1 MARLQK
7 ESVESMSL
15 RMQEITHLKE
25 RITRD
30 ESRLNE
36 IINILMERDTSEKSK
51 ETDDLILEL
60 NSTGIRIERDKVSLA
75 KLKAPSELTDE
86 DRKYL
91 PGPGSSEKFNIKY

>member
-15 RMQEITHLKE
+15 RIQEITHLKE

>member
-7 ESVESMSL
+7 ESSELMSL
-15 RMQEITHLKE
+15 RLQEITHLKE

-30 ESRLNE
+30 ESRLDE
-36 IINILMERDTSEKSK
+36 IIGILMERDTSEKSK

-86 DRKYL
+86 DRKDL
-91 PGPGSSEKFNIKY
+91 PGPGSTEKFNIKY

>member
-15 RMQEITHLKE
+15 RIQESTHLKE

>member
-1 MARLQK
+1 MSRLQK

-15 RMQEITHLKE
+15 RIQEVTRLKE

-30 ESRLNE
+30 ESRPDE

>member
-1 MARLQK
+1 MSRLQK

-15 RMQEITHLKE
+15 RIQEVTRLKE

-30 ESRLNE
+30 ESRLDE

-60 NSTGIRIERDKVSLA
+60 NSTGIRIERNKVSLA

>member
-7 ESVESMSL
+7 ESVDSMSL
-15 RMQEITHLKE
+15 RLQEVIRLKE

-30 ESRLNE
+30 ESR
-36 IINILMERDTSEKSK
+36 
-51 ETDDLILEL
+51 LILEL

-86 DRKYL
+86 DRENL
-91 PGPGSSEKFNIKY
+91 PPPGTSEKFNIKY

>member
-7 ESVESMSL
+7 ESGDFMSFRL
-15 RMQEITHLKE
+15 QEITRLKE
-25 RITRD
+25 RIIRD
-30 ESRLNE
+30 ESRMDE
-36 IINILMERDTSEKSK
+36 IINILIERDTSEKSK

>member
-7 ESVESMSL
+7 ESGDLMSFRL
-15 RMQEITHLKE
+15 QEITRLKE
-25 RITRD
+25 RIIRD
-30 ESRLNE
+30 ESRMDE
-36 IINILMERDTSEKSK
+36 IINILIERDTSE

>member
-1 MARLQK
+1 MISCPFVFRRHPL
-7 ESVESMSL
+7 E
-15 RMQEITHLKE
+15 E
-25 RITRD
+25 RHHPGRIPYG
-30 ESRLNE
+30 E
-36 IINILMERDTSEKSK
+36 IINILIERDTSEKSK

>member
-7 ESVESMSL
+7 ESGDLMSFRL
-15 RMQEITHLKE
+15 QEITRLKE
-25 RITRD
+25 RIIRD
-30 ESRLNE
+30 ESRMDE
-36 IINILMERDTSEKSK
+36 IINILIERDTSEKSK

-91 PGPGSSEKFNIKY
+91 SLIHI

>member
-7 ESVESMSL
+7 ESVDSMSL
-15 RMQEITHLKE
+15 RLQEVIRLKE

-30 ESRLNE
+30 ESRLDE
-36 IINILMERDTSEKSK
+36 IINILLERDTSEKSK

-75 KLKAPSELTDE
+75 KLKAPSELMDE

>member
-1 MARLQK
+1 MSRLQK

-15 RMQEITHLKE
+15 RIQEVTRLKE

-30 ESRLNE
+30 ESRLDE

-60 NSTGIRIERDKVSLA
+60 NSTGIRIERDKISLA